1 MSHPWLAITSTYT
14 NQVRNLTK
22 NITARVSNQM
32 IIFPP
37 QKNNASALRSK
48 TCKHKNCV
56 KLYVLQVPDKA
67 EQQQAALLDGMVLY
81 AK

>member
-1 MSHPWLAITSTYT
+1 
-14 NQVRNLTK
+14 
-22 NITARVSNQM
+22 M
-32 IIFPP
+32 IIFLP

-56 KLYVLQVPDKA
+56 KLYLLQVPDKA
-67 EQQQAALLDGMVLY
+67 EQQKAALLDGMVLY

>member
-1 MSHPWLAITSTYT
+1 
-14 NQVRNLTK
+14 
-22 NITARVSNQM
+22 M

-37 QKNNASALRSK
+37 QKNNASALHSK

-56 KLYVLQVPDKA
+56 KLYLLQVPDKA

-81 AK
+81 AKWQHAAIVSLGCCKHQQNTLDYLVNKT